1 MRQILGEIFRPDI
14 EKIICQWQDRK
25 AWEQIMWEMA
35 AVPTL
40 EIFKNKLE

>member
-25 AWEQIMWEMA
+25 AWEQIMWGDGSSSH
-35 AVPTL
+35 TGD
-40 EIFKNKLE
+40 F